1 MQMITGALQP
11 SLLRTPLGGQALAP
25 RRSWGSVARGMEMG
39 QAFFGLQAV
48 FSIVGPTWS
57 LQFPSAPGLPLGF
70 SVFNH

>member
-1 MQMITGALQP
+1 MWLEA
-11 SLLRTPLGGQALAP
+11 
-25 RRSWGSVARGMEMG
+25 WKWG

-57 LQFPSAPGLPLGF
+57 LQFPSALGLPLGF